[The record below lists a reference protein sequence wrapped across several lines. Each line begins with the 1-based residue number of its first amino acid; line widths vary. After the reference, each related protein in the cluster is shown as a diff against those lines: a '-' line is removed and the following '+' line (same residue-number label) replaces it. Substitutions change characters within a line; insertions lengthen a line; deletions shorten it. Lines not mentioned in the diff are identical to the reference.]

1 VNAFLPY
8 GRQTIEQ
15 TDVDAVLAALH
26 DPLITQ
32 GPRVE
37 EFERAFADE
46 VQARH
51 SVAFSSGTAALH
63 AAAAA
68 AGLHEG
74 DEVLTTPISFVASAN
89 CALFVG
95 ARPVFGDIDPETA
108 NLDVIA
114 ARDAGLLDRVRAC
127 VVVSLGGLPADLGPL
142 QKARKRGMVV
152 IEDGCH
158 ALGARRSG
166 RPVGG
171 AMADMTAFSLHPVK
185 AITSGEGGLVS
196 TDDDELADRLRAF
209 RSHHIRRPEASDD
222 AMHGGWHYEIES
234 LGYNYRITD
243 IQCALGLSQLQRLD
257 QYIVARNAIAE
268 QYHELLSAVAGIA
281 LPAVARSGDRHAYH
295 LFVVRFPEGP
305 RRRRLVYDSLRAAGI
320 GTQLHYIP
328 IPAHALYRDLGY
340 GMTDLPAAR
349 AYWEQALSLPIFP
362 GMTPGD
368 VERVAE
374 GLRTALEMPLPNAA

>member
-1 VNAFLPY
+1 
-8 GRQTIEQ
+8 
-15 TDVDAVLAALH
+15 
-26 DPLITQ
+26 
-32 GPRVE
+32 
-37 EFERAFADE
+37 
-46 VQARH
+46 
-51 SVAFSSGTAALH
+51 
-63 AAAAA
+63 
-68 AGLHEG
+68 
-74 DEVLTTPISFVASAN
+74 
-89 CALFVG
+89 
-95 ARPVFGDIDPETA
+95 
-108 NLDVIA
+108 
-114 ARDAGLLDRVRAC
+114 
-127 VVVSLGGLPADLGPL
+127 
-142 QKARKRGMVV
+142 VV